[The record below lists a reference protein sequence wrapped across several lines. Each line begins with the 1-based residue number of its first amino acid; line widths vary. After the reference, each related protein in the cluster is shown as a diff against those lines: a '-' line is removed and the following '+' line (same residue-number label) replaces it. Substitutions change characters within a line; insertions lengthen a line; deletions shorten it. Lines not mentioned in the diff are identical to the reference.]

1 MKIATTTGDFSSYY
15 RDNLDRIRG
24 LHAAGFRYIDLDMY
38 TFTPDHIYM
47 NDGWRDSVKALKDE
61 AEKLGMT
68 FVQAH
73 SQGGNPLSPDSDHV
87 DFLIDATV
95 RSIEI
100 CEMLGIKNTV
110 VHSGFAKEMS
120 KEEWFEKNRA
130 FYRRLFGAMERCG
143 VNVLIENSTAA
154 NMKERY
160 FTNSGKDMVEFLRY
174 VDHPL
179 LHACWDTGHANCEG
193 SQYDDIIALGSELY
207 AIHYNDNHGKRD
219 EHLIPYLGTL
229 NHDEVINALTDIGY
243 KGYFTLECCSSL
255 IPKDYWL
262 GGRRDF
268 DRDTRL
274 SEPPLFMKERTEALL
289 YETAKYILSSYGL
302 FEE

>member
-110 VHSGFAKEMS
+110 VHSGFA
-120 KEEWFEKNRA
+120 
-130 FYRRLFGAMERCG
+130 
-143 VNVLIENSTAA
+143 
-154 NMKERY
+154 
-160 FTNSGKDMVEFLRY
+160 
-174 VDHPL
+174 
-179 LHACWDTGHANCEG
+179 
-193 SQYDDIIALGSELY
+193 
-207 AIHYNDNHGKRD
+207 
-219 EHLIPYLGTL
+219 
-229 NHDEVINALTDIGY
+229 
-243 KGYFTLECCSSL
+243 
-255 IPKDYWL
+255 
-262 GGRRDF
+262 
-268 DRDTRL
+268 
-274 SEPPLFMKERTEALL
+274 
-289 YETAKYILSSYGL
+289 
-302 FEE
+302 

>member
-1 MKIATTTGDFSSYY
+1 MKIATTTGDFSKYY
-15 RDNLDRIRG
+15 NSDIDRIRG
-24 LHAAGFRYIDLDMY
+24 LHEAGFRYIDLDMY
-38 TFTPDHIYM
+38 TFTPNHVYM
-47 NDGWRDSVKALKDE
+47 NDGWQKAVNELKNE
-61 AEKLGMT
+61 AERLGMT

-73 SQGGNPLSPDSDHV
+73 SQGGNPLDPDIAHV
-87 DFLIDATV
+87 DFLVDATN

-130 FYRRLFGAMERCG
+130 FYRRLFPAMERCG

-160 FTNSGKDMVEFLRY
+160 FTNSGKDMVDFLRF
-174 VDHPL
+174 VGHPL

-193 SQYDDIIALGSELY
+193 SQYDDIITLGDELY

-255 IPKDYWL
+255 ISKEYWL
-262 GGRRDF
+262 GSRRDF

-274 SEPPLFMKERTEALL
+274 AEPPLFMKERTEALL
-289 YETAKYILSSYGL
+289 YDTAKYMLEAYDL